1 MAMRWIMASLLI
13 LLASACTVRKPTERA
28 PVLAVYSHTSAAQVV
43 GALKAILAE
52 ERIPV
57 SARSTGGATIVTDSF
72 EVLPEYCDCG
82 RNFFGAEYPGIRRGQ
97 MKFTVTD
104 GGTARV
110 KIEFA
115 TLLTI
120 TANNKHVH
128 CTSFGILE
136 DKLLKRLEE
145 RLGTAR
151 LNAQN

>member
-1 MAMRWIMASLLI
+1 MRWIMVSLLI
-13 LLASACTVRKPTERA
+13 LSVAACTVRRPTERA
-28 PVLAVYSHTSAAQVV
+28 PVLAVYPHTSAAEVI
-43 GALKAILAE
+43 GALKTVLAE

-57 SARSTGGATIVTDSF
+57 SAHATGGATIVTDSF
-72 EVLPEYCDCG
+72 VVLPEYCDCG

-97 MKFTVTD
+97 MKLTVTD
-104 GGTARV
+104 GGTVRV

-136 DKLLKRLEE
+136 EKLLKRLEE
-145 RLGTAR
+145 RLRTAR
-151 LNAQN
+151 SNAQN

>member
-1 MAMRWIMASLLI
+1 MRWIMASLLI
-13 LLASACTVRKPTERA
+13 VLASACTVRKPMERA
-28 PVLAVYSHTSAAQVV
+28 PILAVYPHTSAAQVV
-43 GALKAILAE
+43 GVLKSILAE
-52 ERIPV
+52 EQIPV
-57 SARSTGGATIVTDSF
+57 SARPTDGATIVTDSF

-82 RNFFGAEYPGIRRGQ
+82 KNFFGAEYPGIRRGQ

-115 TLLTI
+115 TLLTV
-120 TANNKHVH
+120 TANNKQVH

-151 LNAQN
+151 SNAQN